1 MLLIFFLYRNMK
13 ASLLMEGFPKLGNVY
28 RYFNKDYVVSMIC
41 GSYRYGVRS
50 YLLPLN
56 ITKQDYLNGLRLYS
70 YSFVSKNYKFVRRG
84 TNFSNF
90 KYECKKH
97 LKYFIDCLGLHAVL
111 TETPIEGNITTVTC
125 ITIDKHNICMFSA
138 NRDVRYKK
146 VIPNIELV
154 RKALEYNINY
164 IIEKGYRR
172 DSDLM
177 SFTLDELIKDCFIY
191 SKMKILDSQKSYIY
205 KYEIYKRLIEQL

>member
-1 MLLIFFLYRNMK
+1 MNHTLLIK
-13 ASLLMEGFPKLGNVY
+13 GFPKLGNVY
-28 RYFNKDYVVSMIC
+28 KFYDKDYIVSMIC

-50 YLLPLN
+50 YLFPLN
-56 ITKQDYLNGLRLYS
+56 ITKQDYLNGLHLYAINS
-70 YSFVSKNYKFVRRG
+70 SDDYRFVRRE
-84 TNFSNF
+84 TNFN
-90 KYECKKH
+90 KVKCECTRN
-97 LKYFIDCLGLHAVL
+97 LKYFIDFGGLYAIL
-111 TETPIEGNITTVTC
+111 KEKPIEGNLTTVTC

-146 VIPNIELV
+146 VIPNIEIV
-154 RKALEYNINY
+154 RKALECNINY

-177 SFTLDELIKDCFIY
+177 SLTLDDLIKDYFIY
-191 SKMKILDSQKSYIY
+191 SKMKVLDSQKSYIY

>member
-1 MLLIFFLYRNMK
+1 
-13 ASLLMEGFPKLGNVY
+13 MEGFPKLGNVY

-138 NRDVRYKK
+138 NRDVRCKK
-146 VIPNIELV
+146 VIPNIEIV

>member
-1 MLLIFFLYRNMK
+1 MK
-13 ASLLMEGFPKLGNVY
+13 ASLLMKGFPKLGNVY
-28 RYFNKDYVVSMIC
+28 RYFNKDYVVSMIY
-41 GSYRYGVRS
+41 GSYRDGVRS
-50 YLLPLN
+50 YLFPLN
-56 ITKQDYLNGLRLYS
+56 ITKQDYLNGLHLYPINS
-70 YSFVSKNYKFVRRG
+70 SDDYRFVRRE
-84 TNFSNF
+84 TNFNKVKF
-90 KYECKKH
+90 ECTRN
-97 LKYFIDCLGLHAVL
+97 LKYFIDFGGLYAIIN
-111 TETPIEGNITTVTC
+111 EKPIEGNITTVTC

-146 VIPNIELV
+146 AIPNIEIV

-177 SFTLDELIKDCFIY
+177 SLTLDELIEDYFIN
-191 SKMKILDSQKSYIY
+191 SNMKFLDSQKGYIY

>member
-1 MLLIFFLYRNMK
+1 MNI
-13 ASLLMEGFPKLGNVY
+13 SEIIQSGIPKVGNVY
-28 RYFNKDYVVSMIC
+28 RFYDKDYIVSMIC
-41 GSYRYGVRS
+41 GSFRYGVRS

-56 ITKQDYLNGLRLYS
+56 ITKQDYLNGLRLYRINS
-70 YSFVSKNYKFVRRG
+70 SDDYNFVRRE

-90 KYECKKH
+90 KCECKKH
-97 LKYFIDCLGLHAVL
+97 LKYFIDYLGLHAVL
-111 TETPIEGNITTVTC
+111 MEKPIEGNLTTVTC

-146 VIPNIELV
+146 VIPNIEIV

>member
-1 MLLIFFLYRNMK
+1 MK

-28 RYFNKDYVVSMIC
+28 RCFTKDYVVSMIC
-41 GSYRYGVRS
+41 GSYRDGVRWFC
-50 YLLPLN
+50 LPVN
-56 ITKQDYLNGLRLYS
+56 ITKQDYLDGLHLCS
-70 YSFVSKNYKFVRRG
+70 YSFISKNYKFVRRE
-84 TNFSNF
+84 TNFSGF

-111 TETPIEGNITTVTC
+111 TETPIDGNITTVTC
-125 ITIDKHNICMFSA
+125 ITIDRHNICMFSA

-154 RKALEYNINY
+154 RKALECNINY
-164 IIEKGYRR
+164 IIEKGYHR

-177 SFTLDELIKDCFIY
+177 SLTLDELIKDYFIN
-191 SKMKILDSQKSYIY
+191 SNMKILDSQKGYIY

>member
-1 MLLIFFLYRNMK
+1 
-13 ASLLMEGFPKLGNVY
+13 MEGFPKLGNVY
-28 RYFNKDYVVSMIC
+28 RCFTKDYVVSMIC
-41 GSYRYGVRS
+41 GSYRDGVRS

-70 YSFVSKNYKFVRRG
+70 INSSDDYRFVRRK

-97 LKYFIDCLGLHAVL
+97 IKYFIDCLGLHAVL

-125 ITIDKHNICMFSA
+125 ITIDRHNICMFSA
-138 NRDVRYKK
+138 NRDIRYKK
-146 VIPNIELV
+146 LIPNIEIV
-154 RKALEYNINY
+154 RKALECNINY

-172 DSDLM
+172 DSYLM

-191 SKMKILDSQKSYIY
+191 SKLKILDSQKSYIY

>member
-1 MLLIFFLYRNMK
+1 MK

-56 ITKQDYLNGLRLYS
+56 ITKQDYLNGLHLYS

-97 LKYFIDCLGLHAVL
+97 IKYFIDCLGLHAVL

-177 SFTLDELIKDCFIY
+177 SFTLDELIKDYFIY
-191 SKMKILDSQKSYIY
+191 SKMKVLDLS
-205 KYEIYKRLIEQL
+205 LIHI

>member
-1 MLLIFFLYRNMK
+1 MK
-13 ASLLMEGFPKLGNVY
+13 GFPKLGNVY
-28 RYFNKDYVVSMIC
+28 RYFNKDYVVSMIY
-41 GSYRYGVRS
+41 GSYRDGVRC
-50 YLLPLN
+50 LCFPVN
-56 ITKQDYLNGLRLYS
+56 ITKQDYLNGLRLYAINS
-70 YSFVSKNYKFVRRG
+70 YDEYSFVRRE
-84 TNFSNF
+84 TNFN
-90 KYECKKH
+90 KVKCECIRN
-97 LKYFIDCLGLHAVL
+97 LKYFIDFGGLYAIL
-111 TETPIEGNITTVTC
+111 KEQPIEGNITTVTC

-138 NRDVRYKK
+138 NRDVTCKK
-146 VIPNIELV
+146 AIPNIELV

-177 SFTLDELIKDCFIY
+177 SLTLDELIKDY

>member
-1 MLLIFFLYRNMK
+1 MNHTLLIK
-13 ASLLMEGFPKLGNVY
+13 GFPKLGNVY
-28 RYFNKDYVVSMIC
+28 RFYDKDYIVSMIC

-50 YLLPLN
+50 YLFPLN
-56 ITKQDYLNGLRLYS
+56 ITKQDYLNGLRLYRINS
-70 YSFVSKNYKFVRRG
+70 SDDYRFVRRE

-90 KYECKKH
+90 KCECKKH
-97 LKYFIDCLGLHAVL
+97 LKYFIDYLGLHAVL
-111 TETPIEGNITTVTC
+111 MEKPIEGNLTTVTC

-177 SFTLDELIKDCFIY
+177 SLTLDELIKDCFIY
-191 SKMKILDSQKSYIY
+191 SKMKNLDSQKSYIY

>member
-1 MLLIFFLYRNMK
+1 MK
-13 ASLLMEGFPKLGNVY
+13 ASLLMKGFPKLGNVY
-28 RYFNKDYVVSMIC
+28 RCLTKDYVVSMIY
-41 GSYRYGVRS
+41 GSYRDGVRS

-70 YSFVSKNYKFVRRG
+70 INSSDDYRFVRRG

-97 LKYFIDCLGLHAVL
+97 IKYFIDCLGLHAVL

-146 VIPNIELV
+146 VIPNIEIV

>member
-1 MLLIFFLYRNMK
+1 MNHT
-13 ASLLMEGFPKLGNVY
+13 LLMKGFPKLGNVY
-28 RYFNKDYVVSMIC
+28 RFFDQDYIVSMIC
-41 GSYRYGVRS
+41 GSYRDGVRS
-50 YLLPLN
+50 YLFPLN
-56 ITKQDYLNGLRLYS
+56 ITKQDYLNGLHLYVINS
-70 YSFVSKNYKFVRRG
+70 SDDYSFVRRE
-84 TNFSNF
+84 TNFNKVKF
-90 KYECKKH
+90 ECTRN
-97 LKYFIDCLGLHAVL
+97 LKYFIDFGGLYAIL
-111 TETPIEGNITTVTC
+111 KEEPIEGNITTVTC

-138 NRDVRYKK
+138 NRDVMCKK
-146 VIPNIELV
+146 AIPNIELV